1 MTILIDRD
9 VPIPMRDG
17 AVLRGD
23 VVRDAQAGQTPTLL
37 LRTPYLKEGGF
48 SSVFAPFDAV
58 ARGYAVVIQDCRGT
72 GESDG
77 ELHPFLQEIDDGY
90 DTVEWCAA
98 QEWCDGRVGM
108 YGMSY
113 MGTTP
118 WLAAIAAPP
127 SLRAI
132 ATFMTGSDFL
142 EGWTYEGGAFHLGF
156 NTGWV
161 APNLALRV
169 LERSGI
175 DRAAY
180 EEREREAM
188 RAVSRLRATGSYAP
202 LDELPLYRTV
212 APAPYYF
219 DWLARAERDEEW
231 ETVSIA
237 AQAGNVTVPALG
249 VGGWYDL
256 FAGGPPQ
263 SFNAVRE
270 RGATEAARDGQRLL
284 MGPWNHSL
292 PALRT
297 VGAVDFGPEASV
309 DLGERVLR
317 WFDWQILGRE
327 PSDELVAPVRYFT
340 MGPNAWQEADTWPPP
355 GAVPTS
361 FFLRGDGA
369 ANGAGGDGRL
379 DREPGGD
386 EPPDEFLYHPLR
398 PVPTVGGGGRV
409 DGAFDQ
415 RRVEDRQDVLVYD
428 SPPLSE
434 PLEVSGPLSVELH
447 VASSA
452 PSTDFTAKLVEV
464 APDGFA
470 RNLGDGIARSS
481 FEPGVVRSV
490 TIDLRNTS
498 NVFAAGSRIRL
509 EVSSSNF
516 PRFDRNPNTGEAPA
530 SATRFVPAHQY
541 VHHSAEHPS
550 RLVLPVVATV

>member
-1 MTILIDRD
+1 M
-9 VPIPMRDG
+9 
-17 AVLRGD
+17 
-23 VVRDAQAGQTPTLL
+23 
-37 LRTPYLKEGGF
+37 
-48 SSVFAPFDAV
+48 
-58 ARGYAVVIQDCRGT
+58 IQDSRGT

-113 MGTTP
+113 MGATP
-118 WLAAIAAPP
+118 WLAAIGTPP
-127 SLRAI
+127 SLAAI

-161 APNLALRV
+161 AANLSLRV
-169 LERSGI
+169 VERSGI
-175 DRAAY
+175 DRTEY
-180 EEREREAM
+180 EQREASAM
-188 RAVSRLRATGSYAP
+188 GALARLRATGSYTP
-202 LDELPLYRTV
+202 LDELPLYREV

-219 DWLARAERDEEW
+219 DWLARPERDEEW
-231 ETVSIA
+231 EAVNID
-237 AQAGNVTVPALG
+237 AQAGNIRVPALG

-263 SFNAVRE
+263 TFNAVRE
-270 RGATEAARDGQRLL
+270 RGATEAAREGQRLL

-297 VGAVDFGPEASV
+297 IGAVDFGPEATV
-309 DLGERVLR
+309 DLAERTLR

-340 MGPNAWQEADTWPPP
+340 MGPNTWQEAETWPPP
-355 GAVPTS
+355 DALATS
-361 FFLRGDGA
+361 FFLRGGGG

-379 DREPGGD
+379 ERAPGGD

-398 PVPTVGGGGRV
+398 PVPTVGGGRV

-428 SPPLSE
+428 SSPLAE
-434 PLEVSGPLSVELH
+434 PLELSGPLAVELH

-470 RNLGDGIARSS
+470 RNLGDGIVRAR
-481 FEPGVVRSV
+481 FESGVVRAV

-498 NVFAAGSRIRL
+498 NVFPAGSRIRL

-541 VHHSAEHPS
+541 VHHSAAHPS
-550 RLVLPVVATV
+550 RLILPVVTTV

>member
-9 VPIPMRDG
+9 VPVPMRDG
-17 AVLRGD
+17 TVLRAD
-23 VVRDAQAGQTPTLL
+23 VVRDGQAGQTPALL
-37 LRTPYLKEGGF
+37 LRTPYLKEGAFG
-48 SSVFAPFDAV
+48 SVFAPFDAV

-72 GESDG
+72 GESEG
-77 ELHPFLQEIDDGY
+77 ELHPFLREIDDGY

-98 QEWCDGRVGM
+98 QEWCDGRAGM

-113 MGTTP
+113 MGATP

-161 APNLALRV
+161 AANLSLRV

-175 DRAAY
+175 GRAEY
-180 EEREREAM
+180 EAREAEAM
-188 RAVSRLRATGSYAP
+188 RALARLRATGSYTP
-202 LDELPLYRTV
+202 LDQLPLYREV

-219 DWLARAERDEEW
+219 DWLARPERDEEW
-231 ETVSIA
+231 EAVNIA
-237 AQAGNVTVPALG
+237 ARASDVRVPALG

-263 SFNAVRE
+263 TFNAVRE
-270 RGATEAARDGQRLL
+270 RGATDAAREGQRLL

-297 VGAVDFGPEASV
+297 IGAVDFGPEADV
-309 DLGERVLR
+309 DLAERTLR
-317 WFDWQILGRE
+317 WFDWQLLDRDPPPELG
-327 PSDELVAPVRYFT
+327 APVRYFT
-340 MGPNAWQEADTWPPP
+340 MGPNAWQESDAWPPP
-355 GAVPTS
+355 EATATS
-361 FFLRGDGA
+361 FFLRGGGA

-379 DREPGGD
+379 EREPGGD

-415 RRVEDRQDVLVYD
+415 GRVEERQDVLVYD
-428 SPPLSE
+428 TAPLSE

-470 RNLGDGIARSS
+470 RNLGDGIVRAR

-490 TIDLRNTS
+490 TIDVRNTS
-498 NVFAAGSRIRL
+498 NVFPAGSRIRL
-509 EVSSSNF
+509 EASSSNF

-530 SATRFVPAHQY
+530 SATRFVPARQY
-541 VHHSAEHPS
+541 VHHTAAHPS
-550 RLVLPVVATV
+550 RLILPVVPTV

>member
-1 MTILIDRD
+1 MSILIDRD
-9 VPIPMRDG
+9 VPVPMRDG
-17 AVLRGD
+17 AVLRAD
-23 VVRDAQAGQTPTLL
+23 VVRDAQAGQTPALL
-37 LRTPYLKEGGF
+37 LRTPYLKEGAFG
-48 SSVFAPFDAV
+48 SVFAPFDAV

-72 GESDG
+72 GESRG

-113 MGTTP
+113 MGATP
-118 WLAAIAAPP
+118 WLAAIATPP
-127 SLRAI
+127 SLRTI

-161 APNLALRV
+161 AANLSLRV

-175 DRAAY
+175 ERAEY
-180 EEREREAM
+180 EEREAEAM
-188 RAVSRLRATGSYAP
+188 RALARLRATGSYTP
-202 LDELPLYRTV
+202 LDQLPLYREV

-219 DWLARAERDEEW
+219 DWLARPERDEEW
-231 ETVSIA
+231 ETVNIA
-237 AQAGNVTVPALG
+237 ARASDVQVPALG

-263 SFNAVRE
+263 TFNAVRE
-270 RGATEAARDGQRLL
+270 RGGTEAAREGQRLL

-297 VGAVDFGPEASV
+297 IGAVDFGSEADV
-309 DLGERVLR
+309 DLAERTLR
-317 WFDWQILGRE
+317 WFDWQLLDRDPPPELG
-327 PSDELVAPVRYFT
+327 APVRYFT
-340 MGPNAWQEADTWPPP
+340 MGPNTWRESDTWPPLE
-355 GAVPTS
+355 AALTS
-361 FFLRGDGA
+361 FFLRGGGA

-379 DREPGGD
+379 EREPGGD

-415 RRVEDRQDVLVYD
+415 RRVEERLDVLVYD
-428 SPPLSE
+428 SAPLSE

-447 VASSA
+447 VASTA

-470 RNLGDGIARSS
+470 RNLGDGIVRAR
-481 FEPGVVRSV
+481 FERGVVRSV

-498 NVFAAGSRIRL
+498 NVFPPGSRVRL

-516 PRFDRNPNTGEAPA
+516 PRFDRNPNTGEAPVA
-530 SATRFVPAHQY
+530 ATRFVPAHQY
-541 VHHSAEHPS
+541 VHHSATHLS
-550 RLVLPVVATV
+550 RLILPVVATV

>member
-1 MTILIDRD
+1 MTILFDRD
-9 VPIPMRDG
+9 VPVPMRDG
-17 AVLRGD
+17 TVLRAD
-23 VVRDAQAGQTPTLL
+23 VMRDGQTGPAPALL
-37 LRTPYLKEGGF
+37 LRTPYLKEGAFG
-48 SSVFAPFDAV
+48 SVFAPFDAV

-72 GESDG
+72 GESAG
-77 ELHPFLQEIDDGY
+77 ELHPFLQEVDDGY

-113 MGTTP
+113 MGATP

-161 APNLALRV
+161 AANLSLRV
-169 LERSGI
+169 LERSGV
-175 DRAAY
+175 DRAEY
-180 EEREREAM
+180 EAREVEAM
-188 RAVSRLRATGSYAP
+188 RALAGLRATGSFTP
-202 LDELPLYRTV
+202 LDQLPLYREV

-219 DWLARAERDEEW
+219 DWLARPERDEEW
-231 ETVSIA
+231 EAVNIA
-237 AQAGNVTVPALG
+237 AQAHHVRVPALG

-263 SFNAVRE
+263 TFNAVRE
-270 RGATEAARDGQRLL
+270 RGATEAARDGQHLL

-297 VGAVDFGPEASV
+297 IGAVDFGAEADV
-309 DLGERVLR
+309 DLAERTLR
-317 WFDWQILGRE
+317 WFDWQLFDRDPPPELG
-327 PSDELVAPVRYFT
+327 APVRYFT
-340 MGPNAWQEADTWPPP
+340 MGPNSWRESDTWPPP
-355 GAVPTS
+355 EATPTS

-369 ANGAGGDGRL
+369 ANGASGDGRL
-379 DREPGGD
+379 EREPGGD

-415 RRVEDRQDVLVYD
+415 RRVEERQDVLVYD
-428 SPPLSE
+428 SAPLGE
-434 PLEVSGPLSVELH
+434 PLEVSGPLTVELH

-452 PSTDFTAKLVEV
+452 PSTDFTAKLVEI

-470 RNLGDGIARSS
+470 RNLGDGIVRAG
-481 FEPGVVRSV
+481 FEPGVVRAVS
-490 TIDLRNTS
+490 IDLRNTS
-498 NVFAAGSRIRL
+498 NVFPAGSRIRL

-541 VHHSAEHPS
+541 VHHSAAHPS
-550 RLVLPVVATV
+550 RLILPVVPTV

>member
-1 MTILIDRD
+1 MTILFDRD
-9 VPIPMRDG
+9 VPVSMRDG
-17 AVLRGD
+17 TVLRAD
-23 VVRDAQAGQTPTLL
+23 VVRDGQAGPAPALL
-37 LRTPYLKEGGF
+37 LRTPYLKEGAFG
-48 SSVFAPFDAV
+48 SVFAPFDAV

-72 GESDG
+72 GESEG
-77 ELHPFLQEIDDGY
+77 ELHPFLQEVDDGY

-113 MGTTP
+113 MGATP

-161 APNLALRV
+161 AANLSLRV
-169 LERSGI
+169 LERSGV
-175 DRAAY
+175 DRAEY
-180 EEREREAM
+180 EAREVEAM
-188 RAVSRLRATGSYAP
+188 RALARLRATGSFTP
-202 LDELPLYRTV
+202 LDQLPLYREV

-219 DWLARAERDEEW
+219 DWLARPDRDEEW
-231 ETVSIA
+231 EAVNIA
-237 AQAGNVTVPALG
+237 AQAHHVEVPALG

-263 SFNAVRE
+263 TFNAVRE

-297 VGAVDFGPEASV
+297 IGAVDFGPEADV
-309 DLGERVLR
+309 DLAERTLR
-317 WFDWQILGRE
+317 WFDWQLFDRDPPAELG
-327 PSDELVAPVRYFT
+327 APVRYFT
-340 MGPNAWQEADTWPPP
+340 MGPNSWRESDSWPPP
-355 GAVPTS
+355 EATPTS
-361 FFLRGDGA
+361 FFLRGGGA

-379 DREPGGD
+379 EREPGGD

-415 RRVEDRQDVLVYD
+415 RRVEERQDVLGYD
-428 SPPLSE
+428 KAPHAE
-434 PLEVSGPLSVELH
+434 PREVSGPLTVELH
-447 VASSA
+447 VA
-452 PSTDFTAKLVEV
+452 
-464 APDGFA
+464 
-470 RNLGDGIARSS
+470 
-481 FEPGVVRSV
+481 
-490 TIDLRNTS
+490 
-498 NVFAAGSRIRL
+498 
-509 EVSSSNF
+509 
-516 PRFDRNPNTGEAPA
+516 
-530 SATRFVPAHQY
+530 
-541 VHHSAEHPS
+541 
-550 RLVLPVVATV
+550 

>member
-1 MTILIDRD
+1 
-9 VPIPMRDG
+9 MRDG
-17 AVLRGD
+17 TVLRAD
-23 VVRDAQAGQTPTLL
+23 VVRDGQVGPSPTLL
-37 LRTPYLKEGGF
+37 LRTPYLKEGAFG
-48 SSVFAPFDAV
+48 SVFAPFDAV
-58 ARGYAVVIQDCRGT
+58 ARGYVVVIQDCRGT
-72 GESDG
+72 GESEGD
-77 ELHPFLQEIDDGY
+77 LHPFLQEIDDGY

-98 QEWCDGRVGM
+98 QAWCDGRVGM

-113 MGTTP
+113 MGATP

-161 APNLALRV
+161 AANLSLRV
-169 LERSGI
+169 LERSGV
-175 DRAAY
+175 DRAEY
-180 EEREREAM
+180 EQREAQAM
-188 RAVSRLRATGSYAP
+188 SALARLRATGSFTP
-202 LDELPLYRTV
+202 LDQLPLYREV

-219 DWLARAERDEEW
+219 DWLARPERDEEW
-231 ETVSIA
+231 EAVDIS
-237 AQAGNVTVPALG
+237 AQAGNVHVPALG

-263 SFNAVRE
+263 TFNAVRE
-270 RGATEAARDGQRLL
+270 HGATEVTRDGQRLL

-297 VGAVDFGPEASV
+297 IGAVDFGPEADV
-309 DLGERVLR
+309 DLAERTLR
-317 WFDWQILGRE
+317 WFDWHLFDRDPPPELG
-327 PSDELVAPVRYFT
+327 APVRYFT
-340 MGPNAWQEADTWPPP
+340 MGPNTWRESESWPPP
-355 GAVPTS
+355 EATPTS
-361 FFLRGDGA
+361 FFLRGGGA
-369 ANGAGGDGRL
+369 ANGAGGDGSL
-379 DREPGGD
+379 EREPGGD

-415 RRVEDRQDVLVYD
+415 RRVEERQDVLVYD
-428 SPPLSE
+428 SAPLAE
-434 PLEVSGPLSVELH
+434 PLEVTGPLAVELH

-470 RNLGDGIARSS
+470 RNLSDGIVRAR

-490 TIDLRNTS
+490 TIDLWNTS

-541 VHHSAEHPS
+541 VHHSAAHPS
-550 RLVLPVVATV
+550 RLVLPVVPTV

>member
-1 MTILIDRD
+1 
-9 VPIPMRDG
+9 MRDG

-48 SSVFAPFDAV
+48 SSVFSPFDAV

-77 ELHPFLQEIDDGY
+77 ELVPFLQEIDDGY
-90 DTVEWCAA
+90 DSVEWCAA

-127 SLRAI
+127 SLGAI

-188 RAVSRLRATGSYAP
+188 RAVSRLRATGSYMP
-202 LDELPLYRTV
+202 LDQLPLYREI

-219 DWLARAERDEEW
+219 DWLARPERDEEW

-237 AQAGNVTVPALG
+237 AQAGAVTVPALG

-270 RGATEAARDGQRLL
+270 RGANEAAREGQHLL

-297 VGAVDFGPEASV
+297 VGAVDFGPEATV
-309 DLGERVLR
+309 DLGERALR
-317 WFDWQILGRE
+317 WFDWQLLGRD
-327 PSDELVAPVRYFT
+327 PSGELVAPVRYFT
-340 MGPNAWQEADTWPPP
+340 MGPNTWQESDTWPPP
-355 GAVPTS
+355 EAAPTL

-369 ANGAGGDGRL
+369 ANAAGGDGRL
-379 DREPGGD
+379 EREPGGD

-415 RRVEDRQDVLVYD
+415 HRVEGRQDVLVYD
-428 SPPLSE
+428 SAPLGD

-470 RNLGDGIARSS
+470 RS
-481 FEPGVVRSV
+481 
-490 TIDLRNTS
+490 
-498 NVFAAGSRIRL
+498 
-509 EVSSSNF
+509 
-516 PRFDRNPNTGEAPA
+516 
-530 SATRFVPAHQY
+530 SATASCVRA
-541 VHHSAEHPS
+541 S
-550 RLVLPVVATV
+550 RRAWCAR

>member
-1 MTILIDRD
+1 MTILLDRD
-9 VPIPMRDG
+9 VPVPMRDG
-17 AVLRGD
+17 TVLRAD
-23 VVRDAQAGQTPTLL
+23 VVRDGQAGPAPTLL
-37 LRTPYLKEGGF
+37 LRTPYLKEGAFG
-48 SSVFAPFDAV
+48 SVFAPFDAV
-58 ARGYAVVIQDCRGT
+58 ARGYTVVIQDCRGT

-77 ELHPFLQEIDDGY
+77 ELHPFLQEVDDGY

-113 MGTTP
+113 MGATP

-132 ATFMTGSDFL
+132 ATFMTGSDFF

-161 APNLALRV
+161 AANLSLRV

-175 DRAAY
+175 ERAEY
-180 EEREREAM
+180 ERREAEAM
-188 RAVSRLRATGSYAP
+188 RAIARLRATGSFTP
-202 LDELPLYRTV
+202 LDQLPLYREV

-219 DWLARAERDEEW
+219 DWLARPERDEEW
-231 ETVSIA
+231 EAVNID
-237 AQAGNVTVPALG
+237 AQAHHVHVPAFG

-263 SFNAVRE
+263 TFSAVRE
-270 RGATEAARDGQRLL
+270 RGATEAAREGQRLL

-297 VGAVDFGPEASV
+297 IGAVDFGPEADV
-309 DLGERVLR
+309 GLAERTLR
-317 WFDWQILGRE
+317 WFDWQLFDRDPPPELG
-327 PSDELVAPVRYFT
+327 APVRYFT
-340 MGPNAWQEADTWPPP
+340 MGPNTWRESDSWPPP
-355 GAVPTS
+355 EATPTS
-361 FFLRGDGA
+361 FFLRGGGA

-379 DREPGGD
+379 EREPGDD

-415 RRVEDRQDVLVYD
+415 RRVEERQDVLVYD
-428 SPPLSE
+428 SAPLAE
-434 PLEVSGPLSVELH
+434 PLEVSGPLTVELH

-470 RNLGDGIARSS
+470 RNLGDGIVRAR
-481 FEPGVVRSV
+481 FEPGVVRPV
-490 TIDLRNTS
+490 TVDLRNTS
-498 NVFAAGSRIRL
+498 NVFPAGSRIRL

-541 VHHSAEHPS
+541 VHHSAAHSS
-550 RLVLPVVATV
+550 RLILPVAPTV